1 MITSIEINGNKMIGG
16 LIPST
21 TEVILDVPVISD
33 GTSKTFSYTAPAS
46 GFYIVEFVANNYNGS
61 NFGCISYNIT
71 RHLKYSDT
79 LDNQFKGVNHT
90 IPALK
95 GDSIDIWFQNHV
107 KVKYFRFI
115 YAIGSEPK

>member
-1 MITSIEINGNKMIGG
+1 MIGG

-21 TEVILDVPVISD
+21 TEVVLDVPVISS
-33 GTSKTFSYTAPAS
+33 GNAQTFSYIAQAS
-46 GFYIVEFVANNYNGS
+46 GFYRVEFEANNYNGS

-79 LDNQFKGVNHT
+79 LDNQFKGVNHI
-90 IPALK
+90 IPVLK
-95 GDSIDIWFQNHV
+95 GDRVDIWFQNHV
-107 KVKYFRFI
+107 KIIYLRFI